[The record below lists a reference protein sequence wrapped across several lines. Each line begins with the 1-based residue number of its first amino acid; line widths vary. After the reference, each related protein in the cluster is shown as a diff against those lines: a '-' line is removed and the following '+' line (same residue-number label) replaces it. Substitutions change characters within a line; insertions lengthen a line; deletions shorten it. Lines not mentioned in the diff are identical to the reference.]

1 MITCARC
8 NRKLRNPVLLSGVP
22 FGSTCAQAVAGARA
36 KRKRRVV
43 QSHEVDVDP
52 RQLPLELEVA

>member
-1 MITCARC
+1 MKCARC

-36 KRKRRVV
+36 KRKRKGVE
-43 QSHEVDVDP
+43 SHHVAADP
-52 RQLPLELEVA
+52 RQLRLALEVL